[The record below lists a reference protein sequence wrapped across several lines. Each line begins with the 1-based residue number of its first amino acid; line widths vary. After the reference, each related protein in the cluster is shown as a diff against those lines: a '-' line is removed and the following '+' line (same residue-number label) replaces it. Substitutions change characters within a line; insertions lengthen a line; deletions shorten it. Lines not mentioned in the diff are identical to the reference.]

1 MGTIEKGKMT
11 ESHKIG
17 NLSRRT
23 ADKLIKKAEN
33 LGVST
38 DKIRIL
44 ALNKYDVTFYCNT
57 ETLKKI
63 R

>member
-44 ALNKYDVTFYCNT
+44 ASNKYDVTFYCNT